1 MGEHVGEP
9 GAWVDVVEVGGLDQG
24 VQGGGTLG
32 AAVQG
37 DAIAPRS
44 VTADKLSV
52 HDLSAIAAELGSITV
67 DRAYIADGAV
77 DSAKIADTIQSDP
90 FEPGRRDWRIERDGR
105 AEFNDVVLSR
115 QIQVDSGSLAALQ
128 VRRTAQPAI
137 AARWIVETS
146 VPSSAWDGAN
156 NTYLATVG
164 LDNTSVNA
172 NEGDPPDVLFGAQ
185 ATVLPLTIRSGPQVL
200 RLKLDLW
207 TQKAVAVRA
216 ARGGTWRI
224 DWRLYQVT

>member
-1 MGEHVGEP
+1 M
-9 GAWVDVVEVGGLDQG
+9 GGLDQG

-52 HDLSAIAAELGSITV
+52 HDLSAIAAELGLITV

-115 QIQVDSGSLAALQ
+115 QIQVDSGSLGLAPLQ

-146 VPSSAWDGAN
+146 VPTSAWDGAN
-156 NTYLATVG
+156 NTYLATAG

-172 NEGDPPDVLFGAQ
+172 NEGDPPDVLFGVQ

-207 TQKAVAVRA
+207 TQKAVAVCA
-216 ARGGTWRI
+216 ARGGTWWI
-224 DWRLYQVT
+224 DWRLY